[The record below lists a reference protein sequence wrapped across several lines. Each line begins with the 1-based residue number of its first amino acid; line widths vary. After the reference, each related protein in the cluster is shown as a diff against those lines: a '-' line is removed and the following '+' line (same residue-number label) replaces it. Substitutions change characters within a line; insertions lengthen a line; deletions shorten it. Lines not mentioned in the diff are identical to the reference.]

1 MKKYIAMAGFIMTAV
16 TSFAQRERK
25 AVLTLGECQK
35 LAAENYPLV
44 KRRQLI
50 EKTATYNIEIISKG
64 YLPQLNVNGQATYQ
78 SAVTEIP
85 IQLPGVEVPTISKDQ
100 YKVYG
105 EVNQLIY
112 DGGQLK
118 QQKELQKA
126 DARIDHQK
134 LETDLYQLKGRI
146 NQIYFGILLIDEQLK
161 QNDILVE
168 DINTG
173 LKKMTAAV
181 QNGIALKSQ
190 ADVLEADLLKNQQ
203 RGIELN
209 ATRRGLIDMLS
220 LFTGKDDLDSSTVFI
235 KPEPVAIASSI
246 NRPELMLY
254 DLQRSKLSLQDKLL
268 NTKIM
273 PRANFNLQA
282 GVGRPALNMLS
293 NNMDFYYIGG
303 LKLTWSPSSLYTRK
317 KEKAL
322 LHNTEANIDVSK
334 ETFLFNTAIETNEI
348 KAKVKKYQD
357 LMATDNSI
365 IDLRKR
371 IKAASLAQLENGVI
385 NSSDYLRE
393 VNAEDMASQT
403 KILHEIQLLMAM
415 YEHQITTG
423 N

>member
-16 TSFAQRERK
+16 TSFAQREPK

-146 NQIYFGILLIDEQLK
+146 NQIYFGILLIDEQL
-161 QNDILVE
+161 
-168 DINTG
+168 
-173 LKKMTAAV
+173 
-181 QNGIALKSQ
+181 
-190 ADVLEADLLKNQQ
+190 
-203 RGIELN
+203 
-209 ATRRGLIDMLS
+209 
-220 LFTGKDDLDSSTVFI
+220 
-235 KPEPVAIASSI
+235 
-246 NRPELMLY
+246 
-254 DLQRSKLSLQDKLL
+254 
-268 NTKIM
+268 
-273 PRANFNLQA
+273 
-282 GVGRPALNMLS
+282 
-293 NNMDFYYIGG
+293 
-303 LKLTWSPSSLYTRK
+303 
-317 KEKAL
+317 
-322 LHNTEANIDVSK
+322 
-334 ETFLFNTAIETNEI
+334 
-348 KAKVKKYQD
+348 
-357 LMATDNSI
+357 
-365 IDLRKR
+365 
-371 IKAASLAQLENGVI
+371 
-385 NSSDYLRE
+385 
-393 VNAEDMASQT
+393 
-403 KILHEIQLLMAM
+403 
-415 YEHQITTG
+415 
-423 N
+423 